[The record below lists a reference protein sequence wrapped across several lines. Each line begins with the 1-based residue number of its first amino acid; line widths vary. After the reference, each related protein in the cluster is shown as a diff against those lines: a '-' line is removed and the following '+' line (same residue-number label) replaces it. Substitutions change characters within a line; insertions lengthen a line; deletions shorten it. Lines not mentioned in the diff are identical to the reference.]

1 MRRPTGE
8 SLQRLRI
15 FLSNLP
21 ASAYIFI
28 MFYVSIGI
36 LIAISFTVPR
46 KYVVEWSFT
55 LENYVRIFT
64 DPRFLSPILNTFLI
78 VTVATILLIIVGFPI
93 AYYLARVNP
102 NLGIKLIFFLIIPV
116 EVNYLIRVY
125 AWRNI
130 LGENGFLNSLLLSL
144 GVIDKPLT
152 FLFYSWFAVVI
163 VLIHEWLP
171 YVVIPFYVNLVGIP
185 RQLYEA
191 AMDLGA
197 NRWQI
202 FRSITLPLV
211 KPAVLTVLFI
221 VFIPSLGEFA
231 IPSLVGGESG
241 IMLGVL
247 IDRYL
252 SDFRLAFG
260 AALSFILLLVTMGLS
275 ILMIK
280 IFGYEA
286 LYQR

>member
-1 MRRPTGE
+1 
-8 SLQRLRI
+8 
-15 FLSNLP
+15 
-21 ASAYIFI
+21 
-28 MFYVSIGI
+28 
-36 LIAISFTVPR
+36 
-46 KYVVEWSFT
+46 
-55 LENYVRIFT
+55 
-64 DPRFLSPILNTFLI
+64 
-78 VTVATILLIIVGFPI
+78 
-93 AYYLARVNP
+93 
-102 NLGIKLIFFLIIPV
+102 
-116 EVNYLIRVY
+116 VNYLIRVY

-144 GVIDKPLT
+144 GIIEKPISY
-152 FLFYSWFAVVI
+152 LFYSWFAVVI

-171 YVVIPFYVNLVGIP
+171 YVVIPLVGIP

-202 FRSITLPLV
+202 FRTITLPLV